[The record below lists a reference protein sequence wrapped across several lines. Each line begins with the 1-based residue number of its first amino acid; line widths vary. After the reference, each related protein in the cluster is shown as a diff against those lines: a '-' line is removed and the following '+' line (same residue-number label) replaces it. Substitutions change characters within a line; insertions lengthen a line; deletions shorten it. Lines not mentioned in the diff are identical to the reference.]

1 MFADRIQPFG
11 TTVFSQISALSRKVG
26 AVNLGQGFPDF
37 DGPATVL
44 QAAASAIGQARN
56 QYAVTFGEPELRQA
70 IAQHSQRFYGQQVD
84 AESEITVTSG
94 ATEAIFCAG
103 LAFLNPGDEVVVFQ
117 PCYDSYAPAITFAG
131 GVPVPVTLHAPHFR
145 FDPDELRRAITP
157 RTRALFINTPHNPT
171 GTVFTHDEL
180 LLIAELCCQH
190 DLLAVSDEVY
200 EHILFGEAQHLRLAT
215 FPGMAQRT
223 LTISSGGKSFS
234 VTGWKVGWAMGPQ
247 PLQAALRRVHQF
259 SVFSTAT
266 PLQYA
271 IAHALRLPDSYFTE
285 LRSDY
290 QARRDALAVVLRQA
304 GFSPIVPEG
313 SYFILTDT
321 SSFGRGDAIAFNHWL
336 ISEIGVAAIP
346 ISGFY
351 QSGNHGDNLLRFCF
365 CKQWATIEEAG
376 RRMEKIQEQ
385 GGRGGKVGG

>member
-145 FDPDELRRAITP
+145 FDPDELRRAITS

-266 PLQYA
+266 QLLYA